1 MMSDMENAK
10 KEKAK
15 GLFALLIVYLLAL
28 VLGVGM
34 FLLLKDHLSV
44 PVNILLCDVAATVVV
59 WLGGVILKTASVY
72 DPYWS
77 VQTFFIYLGLLI
89 YYNNWNLYTI
99 LALVSIG
106 LYSVRLTAN
115 FILGFHSL
123 TYVDWRYSMLKEKT
137 GKAFQFVNLF
147 GICMMPTL
155 VVYAASLPI
164 FVYASLSSYSALD
177 IIGNALLLGAVGLE
191 LVSDMQMK
199 MFIKNR
205 KSKEEVISIGLW
217 KYSRHPNYL
226 GEIAVW
232 FALYLILLIGHAE
245 YWYFFFGAVINLAL
259 FLFISIPMEEKHMLE
274 YKPALKDYIETTSM
288 LLILPRRK
296 KKAETPQD

>member
-1 MMSDMENAK
+1 MSDMENQK
-10 KEKAK
+10 KDKAL
-15 GLFALLIVYLLAL
+15 GLLALLIVYLLAL
-28 VLGVGM
+28 ALGVGV
-34 FLLLKDHLSV
+34 FLLLNGHVHFL
-44 PVNILLCDVAATVVV
+44 VNILLADIAATVLV
-59 WLGGVILKTASVY
+59 WLGGVIFKTASVY

-89 YYNNWNLYTI
+89 YFSSWNAYTI
-99 LALVSIG
+99 LALCCIG
-106 LYSVRLTAN
+106 IYMIRLTGN
-115 FILGFHSL
+115 FIHGFHSL
-123 TYVDWRYSMLKEKT
+123 SYVDWRYSMLKEKT

-205 KSKEEVISIGLW
+205 KSKEEVISVGLW

-274 YKPALKDYIETTSM
+274 YKPALKAYIETTSM
-288 LLILPRRK
+288 LLILPK
-296 KKAETPQD
+296 KKRNGK